1 MGHIFQYP
9 LESSEGSKNKEN
21 VFQYPLDSSEG
32 SIEKEKEQLRK
43 SEKKDSKVQNL
54 SGPFKYKI
62 LETDDLFKE
71 VTKNKAS
78 VIFHLGKG
86 GYFQLLFIFYAFA
99 SKLILDTKI
108 IFPLYGASPRINLR
122 GYDSLAIETHLSC
135 FMFFLSKVL

>member
-9 LESSEGSKNKEN
+9 LKPSEGSINKEN
-21 VFQYPLDSSEG
+21 VLQYPLDTSEG

-78 VIFHLGKG
+78 VIFHLGEG
-86 GYFQLLFIFYAFA
+86 GLFSTLIYFLCV
-99 SKLILDTKI
+99 
-108 IFPLYGASPRINLR
+108 
-122 GYDSLAIETHLSC
+122 C
-135 FMFFLSKVL
+135 FKNKF